1 MIWTA
6 WFALVVTVLVIV
18 GLARNLAADALLW
31 GAVVVCGFAGILTLE
46 EMFVGFTNTG
56 MLTIAALYIVAAGVR
71 ETGALDLVAQ
81 RLLRGVRT
89 RPALMVRLGMVVPVL
104 SAFLNNTP
112 VVAMLIPMLTRWS
125 SKHRVSP
132 SRLLIPVSFMSIL
145 GGMTTLIGTSTNLV
159 VHGMM
164 ADAAAARPDLAQA
177 LRPMGLFEIGAVGI
191 PCAIL
196 GVAYLI
202 FFSSRL
208 LPERMDM
215 LEEIG
220 SSPREY
226 MVEMKVA
233 EDCQFV
239 GMHVEEAGLR
249 HLHGLYLHEIVRDG
263 ELIAPVQP
271 DHLIEANDVLS
282 FSGVVSTIVDLERL
296 PGLIPVADP
305 GYEHQLSV
313 QRERM
318 LTEAVVSPTSPIIG
332 QSIIDSNF
340 RALYNAAVVAVHRG
354 GARLSGRAGDVVLR
368 SGDTLLLQT
377 GPHFVD
383 AHRNNRDFFLVSGVA
398 DSHPPRH
405 DRAMLSLVLLGLM
418 IVLLTTQV
426 VPTVL
431 AAFLIAGAM
440 IVSRCISVPKARQAL
455 ELQTLFA
462 IAGAIALGQ
471 ALLNSGAV
479 HAIAHGAVSTLGSW
493 GPYAVLAGIAVLTM
507 LFTEVVTNTAAAAL
521 MFPLAVATA
530 LDLGVDPRPF
540 VMVVALIA
548 SASFL
553 TPIGYQTN
561 LMVFGPGGYRF
572 TDFGRVGL
580 PLSVLLLLAATLLA
594 PRVWPF

>member
-1 MIWTA
+1 
-6 WFALVVTVLVIV
+6 
-18 GLARNLAADALLW
+18 
-31 GAVVVCGFAGILTLE
+31 
-46 EMFVGFTNTG
+46 
-56 MLTIAALYIVAAGVR
+56 
-71 ETGALDLVAQ
+71 
-81 RLLRGVRT
+81 
-89 RPALMVRLGMVVPVL
+89 
-104 SAFLNNTP
+104 
-112 VVAMLIPMLTRWS
+112 
-125 SKHRVSP
+125 
-132 SRLLIPVSFMSIL
+132 
-145 GGMTTLIGTSTNLV
+145 
-159 VHGMM
+159 
-164 ADAAAARPDLAQA
+164 
-177 LRPMGLFEIGAVGI
+177 
-191 PCAIL
+191 
-196 GVAYLI
+196 
-202 FFSSRL
+202 
-208 LPERMDM
+208 
-215 LEEIG
+215 
-220 SSPREY
+220 
-226 MVEMKVA
+226 
-233 EDCQFV
+233 
-239 GMHVEEAGLR
+239 
-249 HLHGLYLHEIVRDG
+249 
-263 ELIAPVQP
+263 
-271 DHLIEANDVLS
+271 
-282 FSGVVSTIVDLERL
+282 
-296 PGLIPVADP
+296 
-305 GYEHQLSV
+305 
-313 QRERM
+313 
-318 LTEAVVSPTSPIIG
+318 
-332 QSIIDSNF
+332 
-340 RALYNAAVVAVHRG
+340 
-354 GARLSGRAGDVVLR
+354 VVLR

-405 DRAMLSLVLLGLM
+405 DRAVLSLFLLGLM

-440 IVSRCISVPKARQAL
+440 IVSRCISVPNARQAL

-530 LDLGVDPRPF
+530 VDLGADPRPF